1 MKKRWFS
8 FVLAVLTLSVAFC
21 SCGEKDDDLD
31 DLKLTGWEPFYEEE
45 DPGNYFKTNEELIAS
60 GIAGVDEEFD
70 YMPLIEADMFVMFFE
85 DYCDPDNPL
94 QLDEI
99 MTNKPGAARPLKVA
113 LTSAEGVAAAQNCW
127 LVPIVDSG
135 KYYGFTWI
143 DCRDGH
149 PERSYSG
156 GKVFASEFNKYT
168 GEGKSFALFATG
180 WDTGV
185 FAIFEDDTC
194 VNLSGGPIYTGS
206 LTFDDINQG
215 YNLVTP
221 DSPNDVVWY
230 YTGT

>member
-1 MKKRWFS
+1 M
-8 FVLAVLTLSVAFC
+8 TLSAVFC
-21 SCGEKDDDLD
+21 SCGKAEKKGTMDDV
-31 DLKLTGWEPFYEEE
+31 KMTGEWDTFNEIKE
-45 DPGNYFKTNEELIAS
+45 DAGDFFKTNEELIAS
-60 GIAGVDEEFD
+60 GIAGVDKEFD

-99 MTNKPGAARPLKVA
+99 MTNKPGAARPHKIA
-113 LTSAEGVAAAQNCW
+113 LISAEGVAAAQNCW

-143 DCRDGH
+143 DCCDGH
-149 PERSYSG
+149 PEWSYSG
-156 GKVFASEFNKYT
+156 GQGFAPKFNEFIS
-168 GEGKSFALFATG
+168 EGKSFALFRTG
-180 WDTGV
+180 SETGI
-185 FAIFEDDTC
+185 FAMFEDDTC
-194 VNLSGGPIYTGS
+194 VSLSGRYKYTGS

-221 DSPNDVVWY
+221 DSANDVVWY